1 LRGWKL
7 SPSETALIVIDMQR
21 EFLEQS
27 SPVDTPRG
35 RAMIPA
41 LSELIRK
48 LRAKGVKI
56 IFTRHAH
63 RRDGSDMGLMAE
75 LWPIVRDGT
84 INAEGSQGTE
94 IHPDLDVHKE
104 DIVITKHRYN
114 AFVGTD
120 LDMVLRGLGIKN
132 VVITGVLTNAC
143 CESTARDAMY
153 RGFRVFFL
161 SDLTATFDIPAYDGG
176 SIPADTVQRVVCSTI
191 ASWFGEVLTASE
203 LMERFNSGSSPVL

>member
-1 LRGWKL
+1 MRGWKL
-7 SPSETALIVIDMQR
+7 LRTETALIVIDMQR

-41 LSELIRK
+41 LSGLIRE
-48 LRAKGVKI
+48 LRSIGVKI
-56 IFTRHAH
+56 IFTRHVH

-84 INAEGSQGTE
+84 INAEDSSGTE
-94 IHPDLDVHKE
+94 IHPDLDVHEE
-104 DIVITKHRYN
+104 DTVITKHRYS
-114 AFVGTD
+114 AFVSTD
-120 LDMVLRGLGIKN
+120 LEMVLRGLGIKN

-176 SIPADTVQRVVCSTI
+176 AIPADTVQRVVCSTI
-191 ASWFGEVLTASE
+191 ASWFGEVLSASE